1 MKFIN
6 ERINPP
12 LKEFPMN
19 PPLPFIVSQKESDK
33 NAEKNTDPIKQYK
46 IVKNKFSIRINIF
59 LFLNIF
65 NPVKKIVIGIKKEI
79 KPID

>member
-1 MKFIN
+1 MK
-6 ERINPP
+6 
-12 LKEFPMN
+12 
-19 PPLPFIVSQKESDK
+19 PPLPFIASQKESDK
-33 NAEKNTDPIKQYK
+33 NEEKKIDPNTQYK
-46 IVKNKFSIRINIF
+46 IVKNKFSTRINIF